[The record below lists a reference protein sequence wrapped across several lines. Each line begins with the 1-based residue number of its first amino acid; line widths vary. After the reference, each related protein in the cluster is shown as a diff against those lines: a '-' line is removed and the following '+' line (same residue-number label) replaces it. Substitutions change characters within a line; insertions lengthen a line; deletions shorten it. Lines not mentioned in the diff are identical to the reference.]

1 MAEEADERTLFE
13 KIIAGEIP
21 ADVVYQDDL
30 VFAFRDIS
38 PQAPE
43 HVLIV
48 PKRVIPRIGEATE
61 SDRETLGQLLLAAG
75 KIAEQLGVNSTDEG
89 FRLTINHGKNG
100 GETVP
105 HLHVHLLAGRALGWP
120 PG

>member
-1 MAEEADERTLFE
+1 MAEAEKTLFE

-21 ADVVYQDDL
+21 AEVVYQDDL

-43 HVLIV
+43 HILIV
-48 PKRVIPRIGEATE
+48 PKRVIPRVGEAQE

-75 KIAEQLGVNSTDEG
+75 KIADQLGVNSTDKG
-89 FRLTINHGKNG
+89 FRLTINHGRDG

-105 HLHVHLLAGRALGWP
+105 HLHVHRLAGRGMGWP

>member
-1 MAEEADERTLFE
+1 MTEKADERTLFE

-21 ADVVYQDDL
+21 SEIVYQDDL

-38 PQAPE
+38 PESPE
-43 HVLIV
+43 HILIV
-48 PKRVIPRIGEATE
+48 PKRVIPRIGEALE

-75 KIAEQLGVNSTDEG
+75 KIAEQLGVNSTEEG
-89 FRLTINHGKNG
+89 FRLVINHGKNG

-105 HLHVHLLAGRALGWP
+105 HLHVHLLAGRALTWP

>member
-1 MAEEADERTLFE
+1 MSEVRSEKTIFE

-21 ADVVYQDDL
+21 AEIVYEDEL

-48 PKRVIPRIGEATE
+48 PKRVIPRVGEAVE

-75 KIAEQLGVNSTDEG
+75 KVAGQLGVNSTEEG
-89 FRLTINHGKNG
+89 FRLTINHGKDG

-105 HLHVHLLAGRALGWP
+105 HLHVHFLAGRQLEWP

>member
-1 MAEEADERTLFE
+1 MPENTEGRTIFE

-21 ADVVYQDDL
+21 AEIVYQDDL

-38 PQAPE
+38 PQAPV

-48 PKRVIPRIGEATE
+48 PKRVIARVGEALD
-61 SDRETLGQLLLAAG
+61 SDRDTLGQLLLAAG
-75 KIAEQLGVNSTDEG
+75 KIAGQLGVNSTDEG
-89 FRLTINHGKNG
+89 FRLTINHGRNG

-105 HLHVHLLAGRALGWP
+105 HLHVHLLAGRAMGWP

>member
-89 FRLTINHGKNG
+89 FRLTINHGRNG

-105 HLHVHLLAGRALGWP
+105 HLHVHLLAGRPLSWP